1 MTLQDRELK
10 HMKEKAEREAKCIE
24 RDNKRLKKHQEEV
37 ERAKKR
43 KEKEEAELKRKASTK
58 KQANFMECLFIKK
71 PNSIMESSSNH
82 HLEKTTC
89 SKSSGS
95 IEEPFVAATSAM
107 DCTLSQVNHLRVE
120 EFWV

>member
-10 HMKEKAEREAKCIE
+10 HMKEKAEREAKRIE
-24 RDNKRLKKHQEEV
+24 RDNKRLKKHQEEA

-71 PNSIMESSSNH
+71 PNSIMESSSSH
-82 HLEKTTC
+82 HLENTTC